1 MTFYF
6 IVYSNHVCIA
16 VVCCGLHLR
25 VNGRRTV
32 EIAENGSAIG
42 TKYKNLRDKK
52 ERITL
57 KKRKLAAL
65 FASTLLV
72 AAVAL
77 TGCGGDK
84 DAQQQA
90 SADGDK
96 PINIVFS
103 HNQPVGSPEDIGA
116 QAMKEKLEE
125 LLGDR
130 VSVELYPAS
139 QKGSLR
145 EQAEATQLG
154 DIHLTMQPVSTITP
168 FVDDIKVIDFPYI
181 LPADR
186 EKIFTVLDGELGQEA
201 LGRLEQSHFKGLG
214 FWFEGYKLFTTN
226 GKEIHSPADFQ
237 GMKIRVMESPLLQA
251 QYENWGATAT
261 AIPYSELYTALE
273 QGTVDGQENPIQ
285 SIVLNDLQSVQ
296 SQIVQSYHGTMTYI
310 LMANLEWFNGLPED
324 VQAAIVEAE
333 QYGREKTREAY
344 AEKEAEYIETVK
356 SAEGV
361 HYYELTPEEI
371 AVFQESVQPVY
382 ESQTAG
388 SEWQADYVQRLQ
400 EAFAAL

>member
-1 MTFYF
+1 M
-6 IVYSNHVCIA
+6 
-16 VVCCGLHLR
+16 
-25 VNGRRTV
+25 
-32 EIAENGSAIG
+32 
-42 TKYKNLRDKK
+42 
-52 ERITL
+52 
-57 KKRKLAAL
+57 KKRRLAAI

-77 TGCGGDK
+77 TGCGGGDK

-90 SADGDK
+90 STDNAE

-103 HNQPVGSPEDIGA
+103 HNQPVDSPEDVGA
-116 QAMKEKLEE
+116 QAMKAKLEE

-130 VSVELYPAS
+130 VNVELYPAS
-139 QKGSLR
+139 QKGNLR

-168 FVDDIKVIDFPYI
+168 FVDDIKIIDFPYI

-186 EKIFTVLDGELGQEA
+186 EKVFTVLDGELGQEA
-201 LGRLEQSHFKGLG
+201 LGRLEQGKFKGLG

-226 GKEIHSPADFQ
+226 GKEIHSPADFE
-237 GMKIRVMESPLLQA
+237 GMKIRIMESPLLQA

-261 AIPYSELYTALE
+261 PIPYSELYSALE
-273 QGTVDGQENPIQ
+273 QGTVDGEENPIQ
-285 SIVLNDLQSVQ
+285 SIVLNNLQEVQ
-296 SQIVQSYHGTMTYI
+296 SQIIQSYHGSMTYI
-310 LMANLEWFNGLPED
+310 LMANLDWFNGLPED
-324 VQAAIVEAE
+324 VQAAIIEAE
-333 QYGREKTREAY
+333 KYGREKSREAY
-344 AEKEAEYIETVK
+344 AEKEAEYIEVVK
-356 SAEGV
+356 NAEGV
-361 HYYELTPEEI
+361 NYYELTPEEI

-388 SEWQADYVQRLQ
+388 SEWQADYVKRLQ

>member
-1 MTFYF
+1 M
-6 IVYSNHVCIA
+6 
-16 VVCCGLHLR
+16 
-25 VNGRRTV
+25 
-32 EIAENGSAIG
+32 
-42 TKYKNLRDKK
+42 
-52 ERITL
+52 
-57 KKRKLAAL
+57 KKRRLAAI

-77 TGCGGDK
+77 TGCGGGDK

-90 SADGDK
+90 STDNAET
-96 PINIVFS
+96 INIVFS
-103 HNQPVGSPEDIGA
+103 HNQPVGSPEDVGA
-116 QAMKEKLEE
+116 QAMVEKMEE

-139 QKGSLR
+139 QKGNLR

-154 DIHLTMQPVSTITP
+154 DIQLTMQPVSTITP
-168 FVDDIKVIDFPYI
+168 FVDDIKIIDFPYI

-186 EKIFTVLDGELGQEA
+186 EKVFTVLDGELGQEA
-201 LGRLEQSHFKGLG
+201 LGRLEQGHFKGLG

-261 AIPYSELYTALE
+261 PIPYSELYSALE
-273 QGTVDGQENPIQ
+273 QGTVDGEENPIQ
-285 SIVLNDLQSVQ
+285 SIVLNNLQEVQ
-296 SQIVQSYHGTMTYI
+296 SQIIQSYHGSMTYI

-324 VQAAIVEAE
+324 VQAAIIEAE
-333 QYGREKTREAY
+333 QYGREKSREAY
-344 AEKEAEYIETVK
+344 AEKEAEYLEVVK
-356 SAEGV
+356 NAEGV
-361 HYYELTPEEI
+361 NYYELTPEEI

-382 ESQTAG
+382 ESQTAS

-400 EAFAAL
+400 DAFATL